1 MALIQKALSD
11 VRELQNEEI
20 DLVGGAWSAEVT
32 RGLTSCTVG
41 SYCSPTGCH
50 TIVAPDD
57 VNLDLSTD

>member
-1 MALIQKALSD
+1 MALIQKALSE

-32 RGLTSCTVG
+32 RGLTSSVVG
-41 SYCSPTGCH
+41 QYCAPDGCH

-57 VNLDLSTD
+57 VSLDMAFD